1 MDAST
6 AWFVS
11 IVVVGTILITIYAMA
26 RSSGRESRDED
37 LERKLADAVEN
48 EMAGAPE
55 GTRWK

>member
-11 IVVVGTILITIYAMA
+11 IVVVGTILVTIFAMA
-26 RSSGRESRDED
+26 RSSGRESRDEE
-37 LERKLADAVEN
+37 LERKLADALES